1 MAGAAQRAP
10 ENRRNERRPVGRV
23 AAAILR
29 EVWTIRLRRSG
40 FQDLEGKSWELA
52 RRDHQSS
59 WIHEGRKSA
68 GFRPRQAFGAAYARV
83 DETVPTL
90 GIGEL
95 SSRYRRMEHLS
106 SRFADATDQQI
117 GVSLSDGVGVRT
129 IKTQLGVG
137 QGRVDRVARQLKAWM
152 AEEESDDDGQE

>member
-1 MAGAAQRAP
+1 MAGQAQRAP
-10 ENRRNERRPVGRV
+10 ENRRNARRPVGRV

-40 FQDLEGKSWELA
+40 FQDLEGKGWDIS
-52 RRDHQSS
+52 RRGTPGA
-59 WIHEGRKSA
+59 WIHEGRKGA
-68 GFRPRQAFGAAYARV
+68 GFTPATS
-83 DETVPTL
+83 EPTL
-90 GIGEL
+90 RVRDIDEL
-95 SSRYRRMEHLS
+95 SSWYRKMEHLS

-137 QGRVDRVARQLKAWM
+137 QGRVDRVARQLKTWM
-152 AEEESDDDGQE
+152 AEKESDNDGQE